1 MPFDHL
7 ELSLHTE
14 TLIDTEAP
22 PGLTV
27 CTPVFKVNGE
37 PLFRQDQYTVDTLD
51 VLIRAADEGEFDLLT
66 CSCGVAGCAGFH
78 DPVEVR
84 RIQTPTGQDLVQW
97 HVPTCGYE
105 RCIDES
111 WGPGPWVLQFE
122 RSQLLQALVQ
132 LEAQM
137 LEAERK
143 HGAIEYPPCEP
154 LSEYFEP
161 SPPLAEV
168 LARGRKQ
175 HAENLRY
182 QQLFRACFGDLAGL
196 SLHLMLAAPRE
207 EQHFYLSVRQLG
219 WALLSDAG
227 LPCELETDEEFDT
240 AGKLFSRTA
249 AQLRQDP
256 LLVVRALSTEQLSA
270 YAHCYDSSLR
280 KWRMSVEI
288 PELAAEQTG
297 CLTVELSQA
306 PD

>member
-14 TLIDTEAP
+14 TLTDTAAP
-22 PGLTV
+22 PGRTV
-27 CTPVFKVNGE
+27 STPGCRVTGE
-37 PLFRQDQYTVDTLD
+37 PLFRNDRYTVDTLG
-51 VLIRAADEGEFDLLT
+51 VLIRGADEGEFDLLT

-84 RIQTPTGQDLVQW
+84 RLQTPTGQDLVQW

-122 RSQLLQALVQ
+122 RMQLLQALAH
-132 LEAQM
+132 LEAQL
-137 LEAERK
+137 LEAERER
-143 HGAIEYPPCEP
+143 GAIEYPPCEP

-161 SPPLAEV
+161 TPPLAEV
-168 LARGRKQ
+168 LVRGRKQ
-175 HAENLRY
+175 HADDLRY
-182 QQLFRACFGDLAGL
+182 QQLFRACFGDLAEL
-196 SLHLMLAAPRE
+196 SLHLALAAPQ

-219 WALLSDAG
+219 WALLADAG

-240 AGKLFSRTA
+240 AEKLFFRAA

-256 LLVVRALSTEQLSA
+256 LLVVRALSAEQLSA
-270 YAHCYDSSLR
+270 YAHCYDASLM
-280 KWRMSVEI
+280 KWRMSAEF
-288 PELAAEQTG
+288 PELNDEQTA
-297 CLTVELSQA
+297 CLTVEISQA